1 MSDPA
6 AMRYWSTPPHTTLDE
21 TRQFLDQ
28 MIAAPTS
35 ESDDFLIEYRGE
47 VIGGRDRVPSR
58 GVGAVL
64 LGSVGCVSGCRDGR
78 QLGEG
83 IIA

>member
-47 VIGGRDRVPSR
+47 VIGKAAVIYRDTPPWARSSP
-58 GVGAVL
+58 
-64 LGSVGCVSGCRDGR
+64 
-78 QLGEG
+78 
-83 IIA
+83 